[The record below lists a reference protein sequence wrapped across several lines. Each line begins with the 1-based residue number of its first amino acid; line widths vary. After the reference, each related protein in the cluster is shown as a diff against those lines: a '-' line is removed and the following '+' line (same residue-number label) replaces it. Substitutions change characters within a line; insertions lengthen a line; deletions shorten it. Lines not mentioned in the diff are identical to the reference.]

1 MKIAYYDCFSGA
13 AGDMILGALL
23 DSGLPLEALKAEL
36 SKLQVRHY
44 DIIAEKVTKAG
55 LSGTRVTVDISD
67 KKHDH
72 RNLGDIVHIIRN
84 SGLDDQVVN
93 RSLSVFT
100 RLAEAE
106 ARVHRT
112 SVDKIHFHEVGAVDA
127 IVDIVGSV
135 AGMWLM
141 GIEKVVCSPINV
153 GSGTVKCA
161 HGVLP
166 VPAPATTELVK
177 GRPVYSSG
185 QEGELLTPTGA
196 AILTTLAS
204 DFGPMP
210 GMRVDKVG
218 YGAGFADRSL
228 PNLLR
233 VLIGEAEALSSDE
246 TADQIGV
253 IETNIDDMNPQIYD
267 YLIEKLLGM
276 SALDAHIQTV
286 HMKKNRPGIVLTVL
300 CRPRDV
306 GMFADFILK
315 ETSSIGVRW
324 RLENRVK
331 ARRSLKELETRY
343 GKLRFK
349 ISRVG
354 NRITN
359 ITPEYDDC
367 KRVALDRNTPIKVV
381 MDEARRA
388 ALSALDDLESEES

>member
-13 AGDMILGALL
+13 AGDMILGSLL
-23 DSGLPLEALKAEL
+23 DAGLPLDELKAEL
-36 SKLQVRHY
+36 SKLQLRHY

-55 LSGTRVTVDISD
+55 LSGTRVTVDISEKD
-67 KKHDH
+67 HHH
-72 RNLGDIVHIIRN
+72 RNLCDIVNVIRN
-84 SGLDDQVVN
+84 SGLDEQVVN

-100 RLAEAE
+100 RLADAE
-106 ARVHRT
+106 ARVHKT
-112 SVDKIHFHEVGAVDA
+112 SIDKIHFHEVGAVDA

-135 AGMWLM
+135 AGMRLL
-141 GIEKVVCSPINV
+141 GIDEVMCSPINL
-153 GSGTVKCA
+153 GSGPVKCA
-161 HGVLP
+161 HGILP

-204 DFGPMP
+204 EFGPMP
-210 GMRVDKVG
+210 GMRVDIVG
-218 YGAGFADRSL
+218 YGAGYADRPL

-233 VLIGEAEALSSDE
+233 VFIGEADAPLSEE
-246 TADQIGV
+246 TADQVGV

-267 YLIEKLLGM
+267 YLIEKALAM
-276 SALDAHIQTV
+276 AALDAYIQTV
-286 HMKKNRPGIVLTVL
+286 HMKKNRPGVVLTIL
-300 CRPRDV
+300 CRPSEV
-306 GMFADFILK
+306 GRFADFILK

-324 RLENRVK
+324 RLENRIK
-331 ARRSLKELETRY
+331 ARRNSRELETRY
-343 GKLRFK
+343 GKLKFK

-367 KRVALDRNTPIKVV
+367 KRAALDRNTPLKAV
-381 MDEARRA
+381 MDEARRVG
-388 ALSALDDLESEES
+388 LSVLDERETQES